1 MILNLFSS
9 VFKATV
15 LRTHSCHG
23 VEAQV
28 ARYWLCWGISSG
40 LTIFTVYLTR
50 TDKQTSGQSYSTS
63 VDTRWALGWAGLGT
77 LFVFIRSWAGLG
89 WLGWA
94 GLGPSINLVSL
105 ASFQPTT
112 TITYI

>member
-50 TDKQTSGQSYSTS
+50 TDKQTSRQSVQRS
-63 VDTRWALGWAGLGT
+63 VDTRWALGWARH
-77 LFVFIRSWAGLG
+77 FVCVYQV
-89 WLGWA
+89 LGWA
-94 GLGPSINLVSL
+94 GLGWAGPVH
-105 ASFQPTT
+105 
-112 TITYI
+112 